1 MNVQKLVIIFE
12 LPMSFR
18 RATPVTT
25 TASIPLTKSNA
36 NYYNNEMYAP
46 AFRTASQI
54 PYDYG
59 YAHAPMTSMEA
70 DYYGVPY
77 TAAQG
82 EIVSGVPN
90 TALKWRD
97 LRDYVCPD
105 YWGNIHIPGIDKSYT
120 EYPFGLAG
128 KTATILGG
136 AAAAQMAQKYVHDKV
151 MA

>member
-25 TASIPLTKSNA
+25 TASIPHTKSNA

-59 YAHAPMTSMEA
+59 YAHAPMTSLEA

-77 TAAQG
+77 TAAVG
-82 EIVSGVPN
+82 DPLNNIPN
-90 TALKWRD
+90 TAFQWRD
-97 LRDYVCPD
+97 VMLPN
-105 YWGNIHIPGIDKSYT
+105 YWGNVHIPGIDKKLT